1 MNKGPNATIR
11 FVRRQNHAG
20 TTVSWTTVQ
29 REKNSHA
36 YKLSSNV
43 QTACSTDSLNNCP
56 KHSIL
61 RFSSFALK
69 IYLWLKI
76 SQHNLP
82 CSIVLPTACFP
93 EGPSPHFTLCSFWR
107 RRPRLEAVLYNRC
120 ILLRL
125 TSWFVNLSINSL
137 SWWGP
142 VHIVLDPSALL
153 LLKYGIPC
161 HKSSEKLHL
170 RNNLGHE
177 LVHRAGGGG
186 RLHMLVLLKLLML
199 MFHFLFLLMLHL
211 QFNSSFCFLSIMYPN
226 LTLWYDCKSCDYS
239 MVILW
244 WVHNNIDYLYQI

>member
-11 FVRRQNHAG
+11 LVRRQNHAG

-69 IYLWLKI
+69 IYLWLKMC
-76 SQHNLP
+76 QHNLP

-107 RRPRLEAVLYNRC
+107 RRPRLEAV
-120 ILLRL
+120 
-125 TSWFVNLSINSL
+125 
-137 SWWGP
+137 
-142 VHIVLDPSALL
+142 
-153 LLKYGIPC
+153 
-161 HKSSEKLHL
+161 
-170 RNNLGHE
+170 
-177 LVHRAGGGG
+177 
-186 RLHMLVLLKLLML
+186 
-199 MFHFLFLLMLHL
+199 
-211 QFNSSFCFLSIMYPN
+211 
-226 LTLWYDCKSCDYS
+226 
-239 MVILW
+239 VIL
-244 WVHNNIDYLYQI
+244 HFFCNLQILQIIAFEKVLKIFFKQKSFSNYYIISVWNSFNPNRSQCFVGPDLLPGIILIQTVMD